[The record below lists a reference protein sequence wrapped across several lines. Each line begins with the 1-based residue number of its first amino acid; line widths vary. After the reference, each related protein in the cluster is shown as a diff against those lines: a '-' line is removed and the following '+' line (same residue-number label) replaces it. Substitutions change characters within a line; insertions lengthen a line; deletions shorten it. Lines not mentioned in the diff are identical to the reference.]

1 MTTKPTVGAS
11 SSVIASLDDWRG
23 AVLAEVRRPVH
34 QALPEVVETWT
45 WIGSPVWE
53 WDGIVV
59 GNAHQTRVTLN
70 VELRR

>member
-1 MTTKPTVGAS
+1 M
-11 SSVIASLDDWRG
+11 
-23 AVLAEVRRPVH
+23 
-34 QALPEVVETWT
+34 
-45 WIGSPVWE
+45 GSPVWE